1 MVARAAGVVSFWG
14 REPALL
20 DPLCLWRESRR
31 SRSPITLD
39 LSELEFV
46 SPLDL
51 VALAAWSQS
60 LPPSRRGNIIL
71 PLNDDVPSYLERMDL
86 LPWLRASGWEVPP
99 APAGPRR
106 ELFHKLLELSVL
118 PDYGAVEEL
127 ADRLPRLLARQDP
140 GRKRTPALGFA
151 SGELCDNAI
160 SHSGESP
167 IFVAAQR
174 YTGRTSRPPARLEL
188 AVADVG
194 IGIPSHLRGNPRYS
208 EVEEDPEAIALA
220 LKPGVTGTRDHRG
233 YGFHDVLEAA
243 QRVGMGELLIF
254 SGRGSALVPFGQK
267 GRRSRFASLK
277 DKLPGTLVVVR
288 FHE

>member
-1 MVARAAGVVSFWG
+1 MADSTHFVKFWG
-14 REPALL
+14 REPALS
-20 DPLCLWRESRR
+20 DPLCLWRQSGGARTR
-31 SRSPITLD
+31 IDLD

-60 LPPSRRGNIIL
+60 LPHSRRGNVIL
-71 PLNDDVPSYLERMDL
+71 PLNEDVPSYLERMDL
-86 LPWLRASGWEVPP
+86 LPWLRASGWEVPH

-118 PDYGAVEEL
+118 PDYNAVEAL
-127 ADRLPRLLARQDP
+127 ADRLPRLLASHDP

-194 IGIPSHLRGNPRYS
+194 IGIPSHLRSNPRYS
-208 EVEEDPEAIALA
+208 EVQEDPEAIALA
-220 LKPGVTGTRDHRG
+220 LKPGVTGTRDRRG
-233 YGFHDVLEAA
+233 YGFHDVLKAA
-243 QRVGMGELLIF
+243 ERVGMGELLIF
-254 SGRGSALVPFGQK
+254 SGKGSALVPFGQK

-277 DKLPGTLVVVR
+277 EKLPGTWVVIR